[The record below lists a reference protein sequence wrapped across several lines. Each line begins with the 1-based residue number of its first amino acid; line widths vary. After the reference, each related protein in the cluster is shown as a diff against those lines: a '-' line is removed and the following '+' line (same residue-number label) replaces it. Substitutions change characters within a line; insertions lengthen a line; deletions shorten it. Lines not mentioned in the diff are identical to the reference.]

1 MVRLTITPA
10 LVTAINAVHDDH
22 PDHTVTDGETD
33 STLGSPKVGDPIT
46 HEQILAISKSLRR
59 QIGLSPSVPS
69 HLDEL
74 LRGSRIYHEPPKPKA
89 EPVRLN
95 AAPCL
100 LHCLPFGRPQN
111 TQPSCLAFI
120 VRRRLGYTSV

>member
-10 LVTAINAVHDDH
+10 LVSAINVIHDGH
-22 PDHTVTDGETD
+22 LDHTMTDDEID

-46 HEQILAISKSLRR
+46 HQQILAIYKSSRR
-59 QIGLSPSVPS
+59 QIGLSPSVLF

-95 AAPCL
+95 VASCL
-100 LHCLPFGRPQN
+100 LNC
-111 TQPSCLAFI
+111 
-120 VRRRLGYTSV
+120 